1 MKKNLFCISA
11 LLISSHF
18 YSQVGVNTPTPTK
31 MLDINGN
38 LRVRKVPDVTTQTVS
53 NLLADATG
61 IISVSAVPISASGYT
76 VGDIKKGFQP
86 KDHNGWY
93 LLDGRA
99 INLLLGGQAG
109 AASLGL
115 TALPD
120 ARGRFLKTKAA
131 TETLGSVGG
140 SNNRT
145 LTQANLPAYNY
156 TGSTNASGDHTHPFT
171 ELGVIGGGDIQIL
184 AGPNPTFKYTT
195 IGRTTNPA
203 GNHNHTATV
212 ANEGGG
218 GSFSIL
224 PKNITV
230 NTFIFLGN

>member
-1 MKKNLFCISA
+1 MKKNLFCISV

-18 YSQVGVNTPTPTK
+18 FSQVGINTLNPTK

-38 LRVRKVPDVTTQTVS
+38 LRVRTVPDVTTQTVK
-53 NLLADATG
+53 NLLTDANG
-61 IISVSAVPISASGYT
+61 NISAGTVTVSGNT
-76 VGDIKKGFQP
+76 VGDIKKGFQSN
-86 KDHNGWY
+86 DHDGWY

-99 INLLLGGQAG
+99 VNLLSGGQKG

-115 TALPD
+115 TTLPN
-120 ARGRFLKTKAA
+120 ARGRFLKTKST

-140 SNNRT
+140 SNSRT

-156 TGSTNASGDHTHPFT
+156 TGSTSAAGSHAHILT

-184 AGPNPTFKYTT
+184 WGDQPTVKYAT
-195 IGRTTNPA
+195 ITRVTNPA
-203 GNHNHTATV
+203 GNHIHTATV
-212 ANEGGG
+212 NNEGS
-218 GSFSIL
+218 GSPFSIL

>member
-1 MKKNLFCISA
+1 MEKNLFCISA
-11 LLISSHF
+11 MLISSHF
-18 YSQVGVNTPTPTK
+18 FSQIGINTPNPTK

-38 LRVRKVPDVTTQTVS
+38 VRVRTVPDVTTQTVK
-53 NLLADATG
+53 NLLADANG
-61 IISVSAVPISASGYT
+61 NISVSTLTVSGNT

-86 KDHNGWY
+86 TDHDGWY

-99 INLLLGGQAG
+99 TNLLLGGQAG

-120 ARGRFLKTKAA
+120 ARGRFLKTKSA

-140 SNNRT
+140 SNSRT
-145 LTQANLPAYNY
+145 LTQANLPLYDY
-156 TGSTNASGDHTHPFT
+156 TGSTNAAGGHAHILT

-184 AGPNPTFKYTT
+184 SGPNYTVKYAT
-195 IGRTTNPA
+195 ITRTTNPA
-203 GNHNHTATV
+203 GNHIHTATV
-212 ANEGGG
+212 NNKGG
-218 GSFSIL
+218 GSSFSVL